1 MGTSSYSIVR
11 GAHAVTAVVAL
22 VAVTLQL
29 VLVVDGQSVLAE
41 TDPPGLATRLAR
53 FVAYFTIQSNV
64 LVLVT
69 SLQLARDPARD
80 GPAWR
85 VLRCAAAVG
94 ITVTGIVHFVLLRP
108 LLDLEGWNH
117 VADKLLH
124 LAVPALAV
132 AVWLVLG
139 PRPRVTLRS
148 AAFALAWPIAWLG
161 LTLVVGAASGW
172 YPYPFLDPREDGTGA
187 VVVACVGVTVLFVV
201 VSWVMRWTDG
211 QFRPTAYDLEVRT

>member
-1 MGTSSYSIVR
+1 MGTTSYSLAR
-11 GAHAVTAVVAL
+11 GAHAVTALVAL
-22 VAVTLQL
+22 VALVLQL

-69 SLQLARDPARD
+69 SVQLARDPARE

-85 VLRCAAAVG
+85 VVRCAAVVG
-94 ITVTGIVHFVLLRP
+94 ITVTGLVHFVLLRP
-108 LLDLEGWNH
+108 LLDLEGWNF

-132 AVWLVLG
+132 ITWLVVG
-139 PRPRVTLRS
+139 PRPRVTLRV
-148 AAFALAWPIAWLG
+148 AGLALVWPVAWLG
-161 LTLVVGAASGW
+161 LMLAVGATSGW
-172 YPYPFLDPREDGTGA
+172 YPYPFLDPREDGSVA
-187 VVVACVGVTVLFVV
+187 VVVACVGVTVLFIVL
-201 VSWVMRWTDG
+201 SWLVRWVDG
-211 QFRPTAYDLEVRT
+211 HLVPTAYEEAVRT